1 MDFHCQRSCSCVNR
15 EDTVSRLHDDPG
27 SSDLNPC
34 TAFQN
39 ITKHQQSVSTYRRV
53 LQKIPRNI
61 TTENETFK
69 RYCRG
74 TPRLRGTPM
83 LTQTIRQT
91 PQAYE
96 LTYCLLRLWL
106 VVALSQD
113 ALLSGEKVESG
124 LLSKQM
130 GQFRVKHALTLE
142 IKVHVLKGGSIS
154 TLHS

>member
-1 MDFHCQRSCSCVNR
+1 
-15 EDTVSRLHDDPG
+15 
-27 SSDLNPC
+27 
-34 TAFQN
+34 
-39 ITKHQQSVSTYRRV
+39 
-53 LQKIPRNI
+53 
-61 TTENETFK
+61 
-69 RYCRG
+69 
-74 TPRLRGTPM
+74 M

-124 LLSKQM
+124 LLSTQM
-130 GQFRVKHALTLE
+130 GQFRVQRALTLE